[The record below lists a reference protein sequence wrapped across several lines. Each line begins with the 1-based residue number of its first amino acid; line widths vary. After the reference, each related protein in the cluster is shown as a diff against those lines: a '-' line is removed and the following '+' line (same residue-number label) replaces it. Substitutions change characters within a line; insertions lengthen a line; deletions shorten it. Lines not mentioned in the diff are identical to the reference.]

1 MASRRGY
8 NRFQP
13 GAARPRDQRPRFSP
27 IHKGAHGPGGASQI
41 AQTPAG
47 TPRTDAFSL
56 TSPFTLLDSPSPA
69 PDLLQAQIPGLFG
82 APNDLANAGLDLGLS
97 RVRDPGRQLSSP
109 DECISSFYRY
119 FYASHPFVPPEEVL
133 LRLAAQGLVNPL
145 FSAMRWAGS
154 CYIDE
159 PSAKESLFDEA
170 FRLVQSPL
178 TPRDAFLVQAMMV
191 LVIGLDGAGQFNK
204 GKELLNDA
212 KDLALEIGLNTRA
225 FAVLHGQGVPVLEE
239 SWRRTWW
246 ELFILDGMFAGIHRV
261 TDFTLFDLPADVA
274 LPCEEW
280 QYLSGVSYHKL
291 SPDRVRLCFI

>member
-13 GAARPRDQRPRFSP
+13 GAAKARNQRPKLSP
-27 IHKGAHGPGGASQI
+27 IHKSAHGPGGAPQLT
-41 AQTPAG
+41 QTPAG
-47 TPRTDAFSL
+47 TPRTDAFSMA
-56 TSPFTLLDSPSPA
+56 SPFNFLDSPSPA
-69 PDLLQAQIPGLFG
+69 PDMLQNQVPGLFG
-82 APNDLANAGLDLGLS
+82 APIDLANAGLDLGFS
-97 RVRDPGRQLSSP
+97 RVGDPGRQLTSP
-109 DECISSFYRY
+109 DECIGSFYRY

-133 LRLAAQGLVNPL
+133 LRLAAQGVVNPL

-154 CYIDE
+154 FYIEE
-159 PSAKESLFDEA
+159 PPPAKESLFDEA
-170 FRLVQSPL
+170 FRLVHSPL
-178 TPRDAFLVQAMMV
+178 APRDAFLVQAMMV
-191 LVIGLDGAGQFNK
+191 FVIGLDGAGQFNK

-225 FAVLHGQGVPVLEE
+225 FAVLHGQGVLVLEE

-246 ELFILDGMFAGIHRV
+246 ELFILDGMFSGIHRV

-280 QYLSGVSYHKL
+280 QYLSGVSSHKA
-291 SPDRVRLCFI
+291 SPPRLQLV